1 MPNKQ
6 DWKNYWKAQ
15 ERKKFIEEHAVLNLN
30 MSGCLSCGAYCGELH
45 ERKLEDYEDP
55 YTGRSREWEDWN

>member
-1 MPNKQ
+1 M
-6 DWKNYWKAQ
+6 
-15 ERKKFIEEHAVLNLN
+15 EENAVLNLN
-30 MSGCLSCGAYCGELH
+30 FSGCLSCGAYCGELH